1 MLAIA
6 SNAGKNSTISYFVKL
21 FNKRETRKTMG
32 EIANAAILPPILVMI
47 GLGVGFLLLKL
58 QGGEE

>member
-1 MLAIA
+1 
-6 SNAGKNSTISYFVKL
+6 
-21 FNKRETRKTMG
+21 MG
-32 EIANAAILPPILVMI
+32 ELGTAAVLPSLLVMI